1 MNQIPSLTV
10 RVRRIAPEVAAQRLG
25 SRSAD
30 FIFWRETNFVI
41 GEGVA
46 ASHSSATAN
55 RTREHADWWQL
66 LVKQAQIVDEV
77 GLPGSGLLAFAGLT
91 FSNLSELPS
100 SLWVAQR
107 TTVQRGDLAW
117 EVEIDSFDP
126 ASSVARAGSAAAV
139 QPKVTFRAGSQDE
152 AGFRTAVS
160 EAINRI
166 RAGSLN
172 KVVLARDLIADLP
185 SGFSPQA
192 ALGRL
197 HERYPTCWNYLIGDQ
212 IGASP
217 ELLLRAERDE
227 ISARVLAGT
236 AGRGTD
242 PDVDMAIAAGL
253 RSSLKNLQ
261 EHEFAIDSM
270 VSQLQPISEVVS
282 ADPNPHSAALPDL
295 WHLASDVTA
304 KLKAGVSVFDA
315 IERIHPTAAV
325 AGTPRQDALKLIA
338 ELEPFDRGGYAG
350 PVGWLASD
358 GSAEFALALRGGR
371 FESETQLRA
380 FAGSGIVAGSDPES
394 ELAETELKF
403 QAIRWAVGTQ

>member
-91 FSNLSELPS
+91 FSNLSQLPS

-126 ASSVARAGSAAAV
+126 VSSVARAGSAAAV
-139 QPKVTFRAGSQDE
+139 QPTVTFRAGSQDE

-192 ALGRL
+192 ALERL

-325 AGTPRQDALKLIA
+325 AGTPRQDALNLIA

>member
-1 MNQIPSLTV
+1 M
-10 RVRRIAPEVAAQRLG
+10 APEVARQRLD

-30 FIFWRETNFVI
+30 FIFWREANFVI
-41 GEGVA
+41 GEGIA
-46 ASHSSATAN
+46 ASHRSVTAD
-55 RTREHADWWQL
+55 RTRELENWWRL
-66 LVKQAQIVDEV
+66 LVNQAQIVDEV

-100 SLWVAQR
+100 SLWVAKR

-117 EVEIDSFDP
+117 EVEIDSFDSG
-126 ASSVARAGSAAAV
+126 ATSAGKESTAARGQSIAKFRPGLQDESGFRAAV
-139 QPKVTFRAGSQDE
+139 A
-152 AGFRTAVS
+152 

-166 RAGSLN
+166 RVGSLN

-185 SGFSPQA
+185 SGFSPQV
-192 ALGRL
+192 ALERL

-325 AGTPRQDALKLIA
+325 AGTPRQAALGLIA